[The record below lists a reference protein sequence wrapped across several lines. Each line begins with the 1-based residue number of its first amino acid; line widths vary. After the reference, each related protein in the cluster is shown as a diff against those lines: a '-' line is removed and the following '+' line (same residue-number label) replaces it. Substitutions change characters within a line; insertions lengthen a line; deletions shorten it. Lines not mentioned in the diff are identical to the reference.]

1 MNKTWVVV
9 ADAAR
14 ARLFEVKDNPGAY
27 LGSEAFPSR
36 QPAPRGELEEA
47 ETLSNSTARLSD
59 GDVESDRPG
68 STSDR
73 KGEAMHAY
81 EPPNSVRDVEAK
93 RFAREIVQR
102 LEELRGAGRL
112 ERFYL
117 MSAPDFLGKL
127 RDEMGKGLQEA
138 LVSDEARDLS
148 RQSPQEIRSALP
160 ERL

>member
-14 ARLFEVKDNPGAY
+14 ARLLEVKDNSGAY
-27 LGSEAFPSR
+27 LGSEAFPSS
-36 QPAPRGELEEA
+36 QPAPRGELVEA
-47 ETLSNSTARLSD
+47 ETLSNSAARLSD
-59 GDVESDRPG
+59 ADLETDRPG

-73 KGEAMHAY
+73 KGDAKHAY
-81 EPPNSVRDVEAK
+81 EPPNSVRDAEAK
-93 RFAREIVQR
+93 RFAREIVKR
-102 LEELRGAGRL
+102 LDELRTAGKL

-127 RDEMGKGLQEA
+127 RDEMGKGLKDA
-138 LVSDEARDLS
+138 LVSDDARDLS
-148 RQSPQEIRSALP
+148 RQSPREIRSALP